1 MISEENNG
9 SRQIIIIM
17 FRTASIIIILSSF
30 VSTDVIASGDS
41 YPPPPYPV
49 SLVYSPI
56 RISVRVPL
64 CVRDGKPALNS
75 SKFIALEKIE
85 CPFQE
90 RRYSS

>member
-9 SRQIIIIM
+9 SRQIMIIM
-17 FRTASIIIILSSF
+17 FRTASIIILSSF
-30 VSTDVIASGDS
+30 VSAEVIASGDS

-56 RISVRVPL
+56 RISLRVPL